1 MCALAAIAVLIAIR
15 LSVPDWKLSSGRRY
29 RVSVVK
35 VFDGDTFETATGQ
48 RIRLLGVDSPEVQ
61 HGDKPGQEHGEE
73 ARVWL
78 DSTCQGKTVTVQEGA
93 EPIDRYGR
101 TLAWVYLEDGRLLNE
116 DILATGHAK
125 LMARFGLPLEL
136 EERLR
141 KAQADARLAKVGLWA
156 LR

>member
-1 MCALAAIAVLIAIR
+1 MYALATITVLIAIR
-15 LSVPDWKLSSGRRY
+15 LSVPELDLSSGRRY
-29 RVSVVK
+29 RVTVAR

-48 RIRLLGVDSPEVQ
+48 RVRLLGIDSPEVQ
-61 HGDKPGQEHGEE
+61 HGDKPGDDYGEE
-73 ARVWL
+73 ARRWL
-78 DSTCQGKTVTVQEGA
+78 DLVCNGKKVTLQEGV

-101 TLAWVYLEDGRLLNE
+101 TLAWVYLENGRLLNA

-141 KAQADARLAKVGLWA
+141 KAQADARLAKVGLWGS
-156 LR
+156 R